1 MCSTILL
8 VPEGGKLK
16 SAVELLEQGR
26 ALVWARLQVYQ
37 HSLEKLCQVGQVSE
51 GLSGC
56 YALNLRNMQYPLM
69 LG

>member
-1 MCSTILL
+1 MLPL

-51 GLSGC
+51 GLSD
-56 YALNLRNMQYPLM
+56 AVHLT
-69 LG
+69 